1 MKKALFSTLACGLLA
16 GWAAPALAQSSAPV
30 PQQAA
35 PEIDSFRVQ
44 PVSQLT
50 PGSELVFTLLGT
62 PSAQAS
68 LTISN
73 VASNLS
79 MREVEP
85 GRYEGRYTIRSGDA
99 ISEQTIV
106 RANLARGTQVSSL
119 RLQEPLVSA
128 TGTAPNPGTG
138 ASPAPTALA
147 VSQFKAAPVDSL
159 RPGTEL
165 LFTLTGT
172 AGATAT
178 FSIAGVATNQPMRE
192 TQAGTYEGSY
202 VIRRQDVFSPSPSV
216 TAQLTS
222 GSQSVRTALDQPLR
236 AGTQPGASVTQLEI
250 LSPANNS
257 RVGGTVNVTGRS
269 TPQATISVNV
279 SASNSLG
286 IVGINRNL
294 LSRDIQADAQG
305 GFTFEFRT
313 GLNPAGTRYEVNLT
327 TANSQKQTLVLFQ
340 Q

>member
-1 MKKALFSTLACGLLA
+1 MKKALFSALVGGLLVGWVV
-16 GWAAPALAQSSAPV
+16 GWATPSWAQSAAPV
-30 PQQAA
+30 QQQAA

-50 PGSELVFTLLGT
+50 PGSELVFTLQGT

-68 LTISN
+68 LTIGT

-106 RANLARGTQVSSL
+106 RANLARGSQVSSA
-119 RLQEPLVSA
+119 RLQEPLVSRA
-128 TGTAPNPGTG
+128 AVPNP
-138 ASPAPTALA
+138 SALA

-159 RPGTEL
+159 QPGTEL
-165 LFTLTGT
+165 LLTLVGT
-172 AGATAT
+172 AGATAS

-202 VIRRQDVFSPSPSV
+202 VIRRQDVFSPPPSV
-216 TAQLTS
+216 TAQLAL
-222 GSQSVRTALDQPLR
+222 GSQSIRTSLDQPLR
-236 AGTQPGASVTQLEI
+236 AGVSQPNTSQPNTSQLEI
-250 LSPANNS
+250 LSPANNA
-257 RVGGTVNVTGRS
+257 RVGGTVQVTGRS
-269 TPQATISVNV
+269 KPQATISVNV
-279 SASNSLG
+279 RASNSLG

-305 GFTFEFRT
+305 NFTVEFRT

-327 TANSQKQTLVLFQ
+327 TANSQPQTLVLFQ